1 MEVISGGFPDSK
13 NLLVDLPFG
22 THSNSPICS
31 YFFFWECQTLLTTHF
46 SFTRHGFS
54 PMAFAL
60 RHHDHLARPWIR
72 LQHHCHGQLRPN
84 DPKTQPQLSRLGGWD
99 EILCKVL
106 MNIVSYCF
114 LETKVAILKWCKFSL
129 KWLGSQQVDEF
140 QELLFLQNHQN
151 WWLLR
156 DFFGESTTNLQH
168 QPLSLPGPSLRTVAF
183 SSPFSGPVFVYTPT
197 TSPIPKVAFIHLLLL
212 IPPRILFFFCKFEA
226 PAKPVRTSAGA
237 AISSFLWIYS
247 LVFQQPLAKRSWGA
261 VALVVQETAS
271 ANSQSKTQSDFC
283 EGLQAGKAISQLT
296 PYLKKTAVHDSVSLI
311 FTRGEFWKIQ
321 QQNQWTLG
329 REIES
334 RA

>member
-1 MEVISGGFPDSK
+1 MVTQGFLRRINYQPSAPAIEPSWAKSENCSVFISLFRSCFR
-13 NLLVDLPFG
+13 V
-22 THSNSPICS
+22 HSNYIPNSKSGIYSPIAPYPS
-31 YFFFWECQTLLTTHF
+31 
-46 SFTRHGFS
+46 S
-54 PMAFAL
+54 
-60 RHHDHLARPWIR
+60 
-72 LQHHCHGQLRPN
+72 
-84 DPKTQPQLSRLGGWD
+84 
-99 EILCKVL
+99 
-106 MNIVSYCF
+106 NIV
-114 LETKVAILKWCKFSL
+114 
-129 KWLGSQQVDEF
+129 
-140 QELLFLQNHQN
+140 
-151 WWLLR
+151 
-156 DFFGESTTNLQH
+156 
-168 QPLSLPGPSLRTVAF
+168 
-183 SSPFSGPVFVYTPT
+183 
-197 TSPIPKVAFIHLLLL
+197 
-212 IPPRILFFFCKFEA
+212 FFCKFEA